1 MTGHRALDR
10 LMRCT
15 MLLSIVVLGACSW
28 MPKQGDLVFQV
39 AGGGDMSQAIV
50 DATTNVDSLQF
61 DHVAVFAGSRRNPFV
76 VEASPE
82 KGVVKT
88 PWREFLNRSGGGV
101 VVKRL
106 DADYPKQEAV
116 ERALAHLGQPYDWYY
131 LPGNGRTYCSEL
143 VEESYLYADSTRIFP
158 AKPMRFRA
166 ADGTMPQFWTDLFH
180 RLGTSV
186 PEGVPGT
193 NPNDMSRFRL
203 LHTVRVFR

>member
-1 MTGHRALDR
+1 
-10 LMRCT
+10 MRCA
-15 MLLSIVVLGACSW
+15 LLLPIVVLGACSW
-28 MPKQGDLVFQV
+28 MPQQGDLVFQV
-39 AGGGDMSQAIV
+39 AGGSDMSQAIV

-82 KGVVKT
+82 KGVVRT

-131 LPGNGRTYCSEL
+131 LPGNSRTYCSEL

-180 RLGTSV
+180 RLGASV